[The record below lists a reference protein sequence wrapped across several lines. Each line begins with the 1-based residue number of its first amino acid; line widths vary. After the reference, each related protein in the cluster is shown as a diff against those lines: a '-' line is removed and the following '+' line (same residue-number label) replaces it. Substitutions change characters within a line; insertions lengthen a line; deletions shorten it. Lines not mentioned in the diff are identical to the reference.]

1 MPECSFAGR
10 RSIARITSLSHDPRV
25 SFSGI
30 GGFDLA
36 AEWAGWTNV
45 FNCDIDPFCRKV
57 LKFHFP
63 NAVQYE
69 DIRTTDFTAWRDRI
83 DVLTGGFPCQP
94 FSVAGNRKGTG
105 DDRYLWPEMLGAV
118 REIRP
123 RWVVGENVLGIVDWS
138 EGLVSSRCVLTW
150 KMRAT
155 KSNRL
160 YFQLVVSMPH
170 TKGIEYGL
178 LPTAQTQ
185 GLKICVKGKTVFMP
199 LGFMPTPTALDC
211 GSGRM
216 NRSLSK
222 GASERPT
229 LALAARMGM
238 LPTPTANDARNVS
251 LPPSQA
257 KRDGGMVK
265 TAMRSDEYRAGA
277 GFRLNPRFVAEMMG
291 FPVDWTA
298 LPFQVGAG
306 NPSKPTATP

>member
-1 MPECSFAGR
+1 MSLPEGSRSCASRSASPVREKAREMTAISGR
-10 RSIARITSLSHDPRV
+10 RCLELFGRFVPDGSWAKTFPELL
-25 SFSGI
+25 I
-30 GGFDLA
+30 G
-36 AEWAGWTNV
+36 
-45 FNCDIDPFCRKV
+45 R
-57 LKFHFP
+57 
-63 NAVQYE
+63 
-69 DIRTTDFTAWRDRI
+69 RDW
-83 DVLTGGFPCQP
+83 F
-94 FSVAGNRKGTG
+94 
-105 DDRYLWPEMLGAV
+105 
-118 REIRP
+118 
-123 RWVVGENVLGIVDWS
+123 
-138 EGLVSSRCVLTW
+138 SSRCVLTW

-178 LPTAQTQ
+178 LPTAQ
-185 GLKICVKGKTVFMP
+185 M
-199 LGFMPTPTALDC
+199 GFMPTPTALDC

-238 LPTPTANDARNVS
+238 LPTPTANDATNVS

-257 KRDGGMVK
+257 KRNGGMVK
-265 TAMRSDEYRAGA
+265 TAMQSDEYRAGA

-291 FPVDWTA
+291 FPPDWTA
-298 LPFQVGAG
+298 LPFQSGAG

>member
-1 MPECSFAGR
+1 MRQLTLNFQNDTEPSGGMRTLSLPEGSRSCASRSASPVIEKAREMPAISGR
-10 RSIARITSLSHDPRV
+10 RCLELFGRFVPDGSWAKTFPELL
-25 SFSGI
+25 I
-30 GGFDLA
+30 G
-36 AEWAGWTNV
+36 
-45 FNCDIDPFCRKV
+45 R
-57 LKFHFP
+57 
-63 NAVQYE
+63 
-69 DIRTTDFTAWRDRI
+69 RDW
-83 DVLTGGFPCQP
+83 F
-94 FSVAGNRKGTG
+94 
-105 DDRYLWPEMLGAV
+105 
-118 REIRP
+118 
-123 RWVVGENVLGIVDWS
+123 
-138 EGLVSSRCVLTW
+138 SSRCVLTW

-265 TAMRSDEYRAGA
+265 TAMQSDEYRAGA

-298 LPFQVGAG
+298 LPFQGGAG

>member
-1 MPECSFAGR
+1 MTHA
-10 RSIARITSLSHDPRV
+10 SL
-25 SFSGI
+25 FSGI

-45 FNCDIDPFCRKV
+45 FNCEVDPFCRKV
-57 LKFHFP
+57 LKYHFP
-63 NAVQYE
+63 KAAQYE
-69 DIRTTDFTAWRDRI
+69 DIRTTDFTVWRDRI

-105 DDRYLWPEMLGAV
+105 DDRYLWPEMLGAI

-138 EGLVSSRCVLTW
+138 EGLVFEQVCSDMENEGYEV
-150 KMRAT
+150 
-155 KSNRL
+155 NRL

-178 LPTAQTQ
+178 LPTAQ
-185 GLKICVKGKTVFMP
+185 M
-199 LGFMPTPTALDC
+199 GFMPTPTALDC

-238 LPTPTANDARNVS
+238 LPTPTANDATNVS

-257 KRDGGMVK
+257 KRNGGMVK
-265 TAMRSDEYRAGA
+265 TAMQSDEYRAGA

-291 FPVDWTA
+291 FPPDWTA
-298 LPFQVGAG
+298 LPFQSGAG

>member
-1 MPECSFAGR
+1 MRQLTLNFQNDTEPSGGMRTLSLPEGSRSCASRSASPENAKGREMTATSGR
-10 RSIARITSLSHDPRV
+10 RCLELFGRFVPVGSWAKT
-25 SFSGI
+25 FSELFI
-30 GGFDLA
+30 G
-36 AEWAGWTNV
+36 
-45 FNCDIDPFCRKV
+45 
-57 LKFHFP
+57 
-63 NAVQYE
+63 
-69 DIRTTDFTAWRDRI
+69 RT
-83 DVLTGGFPCQP
+83 
-94 FSVAGNRKGTG
+94 
-105 DDRYLWPEMLGAV
+105 
-118 REIRP
+118 
-123 RWVVGENVLGIVDWS
+123 DWY
-138 EGLVSSRCVLTW
+138 SSRCALTW
-150 KMRAT
+150 KMKAT
-155 KSNRL
+155 MSNRS
-160 YFQLVVSMPH
+160 YFRLVVSTLPIAG
-170 TKGIEYGL
+170 TGCGL

-185 GLKICVKGKTVFMP
+185 GLKICVEGKTVFMP

>member
-1 MPECSFAGR
+1 MRQLTLNFQNDTEPSGGMRTLSLPEGSRSRASRSASPVREKAREMTAISGR
-10 RSIARITSLSHDPRV
+10 RCLELFGRFVPDGSWAKTFPELL
-25 SFSGI
+25 I
-30 GGFDLA
+30 G
-36 AEWAGWTNV
+36 
-45 FNCDIDPFCRKV
+45 
-57 LKFHFP
+57 
-63 NAVQYE
+63 Q
-69 DIRTTDFTAWRDRI
+69 TDWF
-83 DVLTGGFPCQP
+83 
-94 FSVAGNRKGTG
+94 
-105 DDRYLWPEMLGAV
+105 
-118 REIRP
+118 
-123 RWVVGENVLGIVDWS
+123 
-138 EGLVSSRCVLTW
+138 SSRCVLTW

-265 TAMRSDEYRAGA
+265 TAMQSDEYRAGA

>member
-1 MPECSFAGR
+1 MKSERAEAY
-10 RSIARITSLSHDPRV
+10 INANEMDAAY
-25 SFSGI
+25 
-30 GGFDLA
+30 LA
-36 AEWAGWTNV
+36 DKDG
-45 FNCDIDPFCRKV
+45 
-57 LKFHFP
+57 
-63 NAVQYE
+63 
-69 DIRTTDFTAWRDRI
+69 
-83 DVLTGGFPCQP
+83 
-94 FSVAGNRKGTG
+94 
-105 DDRYLWPEMLGAV
+105 
-118 REIRP
+118 
-123 RWVVGENVLGIVDWS
+123 
-138 EGLVSSRCVLTW
+138 
-150 KMRAT
+150 
-155 KSNRL
+155 
-160 YFQLVVSMPH
+160 
-170 TKGIEYGL
+170 
-178 LPTAQTQ
+178 
-185 GLKICVKGKTVFMP
+185 
-199 LGFMPTPTALDC
+199 C

>member
-1 MPECSFAGR
+1 MKTSEQLTLPFGETVSTFSPADSRASRSASPVIEKAREMTAISGR
-10 RSIARITSLSHDPRV
+10 RCLELFGRFVPDGSWAKTFPELL
-25 SFSGI
+25 I
-30 GGFDLA
+30 G
-36 AEWAGWTNV
+36 
-45 FNCDIDPFCRKV
+45 R
-57 LKFHFP
+57 
-63 NAVQYE
+63 
-69 DIRTTDFTAWRDRI
+69 RDW
-83 DVLTGGFPCQP
+83 F
-94 FSVAGNRKGTG
+94 
-105 DDRYLWPEMLGAV
+105 
-118 REIRP
+118 
-123 RWVVGENVLGIVDWS
+123 
-138 EGLVSSRCVLTW
+138 SSRCVLTW

-185 GLKICVKGKTVFMP
+185 GMKICVKGKTVFMP

-265 TAMRSDEYRAGA
+265 TAMRSDEYRTGA

>member
-1 MPECSFAGR
+1 MEPSGGMRTLSLPGGSLSLASRSASPVREKAREMTAISGR
-10 RSIARITSLSHDPRV
+10 RCLELFGRFVPAGSWAKTFPELL
-25 SFSGI
+25 I
-30 GGFDLA
+30 G
-36 AEWAGWTNV
+36 
-45 FNCDIDPFCRKV
+45 R
-57 LKFHFP
+57 
-63 NAVQYE
+63 
-69 DIRTTDFTAWRDRI
+69 RDW
-83 DVLTGGFPCQP
+83 F
-94 FSVAGNRKGTG
+94 
-105 DDRYLWPEMLGAV
+105 
-118 REIRP
+118 
-123 RWVVGENVLGIVDWS
+123 
-138 EGLVSSRCVLTW
+138 SSRCVLTW

-199 LGFMPTPTALDC
+199 MRLLH
-211 GSGRM
+211 
-216 NRSLSK
+216 
-222 GASERPT
+222 
-229 LALAARMGM
+229 
-238 LPTPTANDARNVS
+238 TPTANDARNVS

-265 TAMRSDEYRAGA
+265 TTMRSDEYRAGA

>member
-1 MPECSFAGR
+1 MEPSGGMRTLSLPEGSRSRASRSASPVIEKAREMTAISGR
-10 RSIARITSLSHDPRV
+10 RCLELFGRFVPAGSWAKT
-25 SFSGI
+25 FSELLI
-30 GGFDLA
+30 G
-36 AEWAGWTNV
+36 
-45 FNCDIDPFCRKV
+45 R
-57 LKFHFP
+57 
-63 NAVQYE
+63 
-69 DIRTTDFTAWRDRI
+69 RDW
-83 DVLTGGFPCQP
+83 F
-94 FSVAGNRKGTG
+94 
-105 DDRYLWPEMLGAV
+105 
-118 REIRP
+118 
-123 RWVVGENVLGIVDWS
+123 
-138 EGLVSSRCVLTW
+138 SSRCVLTW

-251 LPPSQA
+251 LPTQSPVCR
-257 KRDGGMVK
+257 RD
-265 TAMRSDEYRAGA
+265 D
-277 GFRLNPRFVAEMMG
+277 G
-291 FPVDWTA
+291 FPGGLDGITFPSWCRESVKAYGNAIVPQVA
-298 LPFQVGAG
+298 LRIFETINAYEKL
-306 NPSKPTATP
+306 SR